1 MKFCYTS
8 RFLVSALAMFT
19 TTHLMAA
26 PATQTPSGAKAVI
39 QKAYMAEN
47 AAAARKDL
55 KGQWKYRTA
64 DFVYTD
70 QSGARHTGEGLR
82 SQEQMVYSHA
92 KSIKATTRIEKF
104 TLNNK
109 TQATVIAAENATVTF
124 SNPQTRKN
132 VVMKMS
138 GRVRD
143 TWVFRNARWLKSQTK
158 SLSQIVM
165 MDGKRVQ

>member
-1 MKFCYTS
+1 LLYEPIFS
-8 RFLVSALAMFT
+8 FSIGDVHNNPFDGSACNSNPVGGEGGYSKSLYGRKRR
-19 TTHLMAA
+19 
-26 PATQTPSGAKAVI
+26 SGAQRPQRSVEISHGGFCIHRPKW
-39 QKAYMAEN
+39 
-47 AAAARKDL
+47 RSP
-55 KGQWKYRTA
+55 YRRGIA
-64 DFVYTD
+64 
-70 QSGARHTGEGLR
+70 QPG
-82 SQEQMVYSHA
+82 
-92 KSIKATTRIEKF
+92 TTRIEKF